1 MRGVCM
7 TSFGC
12 LLEEQVNIFG
22 QILHEFRKGIAFPKG
37 YQAVSVCSVRINIHK
52 KVSMKH
58 W

>member
-1 MRGVCM
+1 M

-37 YQAVSVCSVRINIHK
+37 YQAVSVCSVRINILK